1 MPVLSSA
8 VASTADNFRDNR
20 SDMLELIDHW
30 RSLEQR
36 SIDASNKRLATFRAR
51 GQLSPRERLE
61 HLLDPGMPFIQ
72 LHSMANF
79 CG

>member
-51 GQLSPRERLE
+51 GQLSPRGAFRAPVRPRDAVYPTPLDGQ
-61 HLLDPGMPFIQ
+61 LLR
-72 LHSMANF
+72 
-79 CG
+79 